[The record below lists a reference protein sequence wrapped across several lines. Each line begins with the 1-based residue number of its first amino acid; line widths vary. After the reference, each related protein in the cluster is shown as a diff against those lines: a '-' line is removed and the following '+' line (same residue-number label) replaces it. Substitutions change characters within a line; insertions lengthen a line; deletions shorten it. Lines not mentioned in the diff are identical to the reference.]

1 METLHM
7 LMMRVGLFFT
17 ALWEDEDGSAV
28 VEGLLVL
35 CVLIALALIFRT
47 QLMAL
52 VNQIMNGIRN
62 QTGTFY

>member
-1 METLHM
+1 
-7 LMMRVGLFFT
+7 MRVGLFFT